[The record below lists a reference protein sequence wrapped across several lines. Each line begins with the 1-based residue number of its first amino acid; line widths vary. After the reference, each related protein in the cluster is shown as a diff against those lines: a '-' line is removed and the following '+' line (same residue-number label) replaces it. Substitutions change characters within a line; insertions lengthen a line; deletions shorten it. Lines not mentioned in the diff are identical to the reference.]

1 MEACEGS
8 RREASMSDNMGMCF
22 CFGDDGAAGGT
33 TVDVEEEAM
42 AFHANFCSSSLNKKK
57 DVSLTSRVYR

>member
-22 CFGDDGAAGGT
+22 CLGDGGAAGGT
-33 TVDVEEEAM
+33 AVNAEEEAM
-42 AFHANFCSSSLNKKK
+42 AFHADFCSSSLNKIK
-57 DVSLTSRVYR
+57 